1 LRQQPY
7 ERELAL
13 NPAAAI
19 AGASKVAFV
28 TAEAISHG
36 DTASSRGHRPAA
48 ATAAATAAAATAT
61 SASASGDPA
70 AVTA

>member
-1 LRQQPY
+1 MPADAGGSRLTATGPAY

-19 AGASKVAFV
+19 TGASKVAFV
-28 TAEAISHG
+28 TADAISHG

-48 ATAAATAAAATAT
+48 PAAAAAL
-61 SASASGDPA
+61 SSLI
-70 AVTA
+70 V